1 MFTDPIT
8 ISSTTF
14 TFNGSWPAASETG
27 LQGKTLNRVEATGS
41 NTRYT
46 LAQADLA
53 TLSLSKFDLLVKHQ
67 TTASGRVQSLI
78 RVDVGKLDA
87 AGVEHTC
94 SIRLNVDKE
103 AKVTAEHTAALAKAI
118 AAIPLLFIT
127 ANGATSILT
136 TSVYNEFLNGES

>member
-1 MFTDPIT
+1 MLADPIT

-14 TFNGSWPAASETG
+14 AFDGSWPAASETG

-46 LAQADLA
+46 FSQATLA
-53 TLSLSKFDLLVKHQ
+53 TLSLSKFEMLVKHQ

-87 AGVEHTC
+87 AGVEHSC

-103 AKVTAEHTAALAKAI
+103 AKVTTEHTAALAKAV

-136 TSVYNEFLNGES
+136 TSIFNEFLNGEA